1 MRSSCSELYRQ
12 EVSESEA
19 ELGPEYVLDKGAAEE
34 MENKNQRLCNSL
46 ENELHATKASMIKEH
61 IRLAFQRMGDFQYE
75 RGDMEA
81 AHKAYARMKDYCTT
95 AEHATDMCLKA
106 ALVLIDMGSFEAAS
120 IYLAR
125 GDPSGTADTQ
135 SKARLGA
142 VSGLLLLREGRFKE
156 AAAKLCHLPEALG
169 VSFNTITCNYDVA
182 IYGTLCAL
190 ASLHRAGIRAEL
202 LESAISKMKPF
213 HEAAPIARKLA
224 QSYCS
229 GDFKALFD
237 GLASMRSTMLC
248 DMYAGRHF
256 DAIVTRIKER
266 VAVQY
271 FRPYETADMGR
282 LVLDLGLPESEVSEM
297 VGRLVADGDIPARID
312 AQTGTLHR
320 LKCNERQQLMKE
332 VLNISEAHAQE
343 MSATVLRL
351 SLIRQNFSVSE
362 ECEHNDNDKVFA
374 EGRGTG
380 DGDGGCEGDGLD
392 SDAHRGAKARR
403 TVRRAPRSSGSG
415 SATVDDGCD
424 GDGGHDDVESDSD
437 VMGTSPESAP

>member
-142 VSGLLLLREGRFKE
+142 VSGLLLLREGRFKGM
-156 AAAKLCHLPEALG
+156 L
-169 VSFNTITCNYDVA
+169 S
-182 IYGTLCAL
+182 CAH
-190 ASLHRAGIRAEL
+190 AVPRTESATDEL
-202 LESAISKMKPF
+202 LPL
-213 HEAAPIARKLA
+213 PR
-224 QSYCS
+224 
-229 GDFKALFD
+229 GPP
-237 GLASMRSTMLC
+237 
-248 DMYAGRHF
+248 
-256 DAIVTRIKER
+256 DAIDDIFTPR
-266 VAVQY
+266 
-271 FRPYETADMGR
+271 R
-282 LVLDLGLPESEVSEM
+282 LVDPLQP
-297 VGRLVADGDIPARID
+297 I
-312 AQTGTLHR
+312 
-320 LKCNERQQLMKE
+320 
-332 VLNISEAHAQE
+332 
-343 MSATVLRL
+343 
-351 SLIRQNFSVSE
+351 
-362 ECEHNDNDKVFA
+362 
-374 EGRGTG
+374 
-380 DGDGGCEGDGLD
+380 
-392 SDAHRGAKARR
+392 
-403 TVRRAPRSSGSG
+403 
-415 SATVDDGCD
+415 
-424 GDGGHDDVESDSD
+424 
-437 VMGTSPESAP
+437 